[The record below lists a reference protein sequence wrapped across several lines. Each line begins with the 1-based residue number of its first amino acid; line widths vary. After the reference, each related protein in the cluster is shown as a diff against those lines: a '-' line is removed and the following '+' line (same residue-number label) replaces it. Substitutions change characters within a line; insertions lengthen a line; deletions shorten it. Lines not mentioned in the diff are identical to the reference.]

1 MERLFGRKN
10 KKLQWVQFEKIIQFI
25 IGKYAFEVKNT
36 NMPCLRHAP
45 KRLHHLLFITHELL
59 HTTTMEILFLSFYG
73 KLKKKEYI
81 ILLTQSRQE
90 VLLSNSS
97 RHTNSQKKPEFRTHN
112 MALVLQRYCRP
123 RHHVDSSTNILL
135 QASIYFS
142 NQKHNIK

>member
-1 MERLFGRKN
+1 MSMERLFGRKN

-97 RHTNSQKKPEFRTHN
+97 RHTNSQNKPEFRTHN
-112 MALVLQRYCRP
+112 MALVLQRYFFFFFVNSR
-123 RHHVDSSTNILL
+123 N
-135 QASIYFS
+135 F
-142 NQKHNIK
+142 IKKKSYKDNSLTYIR